1 MAPIPIRGPNSW
13 PPRLSA
19 VRPRNTGTFA
29 DIRSF
34 IYGAPF
40 RPQGCLLLP
49 SRGLI
54 GRPPP
59 CPSLPTDRAPIR
71 IAFGARYCLSG
82 PTPLNLFWRIRWSG
96 RHFPV
101 PCAAVTLG
109 QRTRHAPV
117 RAPCCRRAVLPPRIG
132 HSRRA
137 PAAGCERPALW
148 EAVGRSHGSPRQFP
162 GFCRFR
168 YGGESVG

>member
-1 MAPIPIRGPNSW
+1 MAPIPIRGPNSC
-13 PPRLSA
+13 PPRFSA

-29 DIRSF
+29 DIRF
-34 IYGAPF
+34 LVYGAPF
-40 RPQGCLLLP
+40 EPQGCLLLP

-82 PTPLNLFWRIRWSG
+82 PTPLNLFWRIRWRG

-101 PCAAVTLG
+101 PCAAVTFG

-117 RAPCCRRAVLPPRIG
+117 RAPCYRCAVLPLASG
-132 HSRRA
+132 T
-137 PAAGCERPALW
+137 PAARRQRVAS
-148 EAVGRSHGSPRQFP
+148 GR
-162 GFCRFR
+162 R
-168 YGGESVG
+168 YGRQSDDLMVLRASFRDSADFDAGASL